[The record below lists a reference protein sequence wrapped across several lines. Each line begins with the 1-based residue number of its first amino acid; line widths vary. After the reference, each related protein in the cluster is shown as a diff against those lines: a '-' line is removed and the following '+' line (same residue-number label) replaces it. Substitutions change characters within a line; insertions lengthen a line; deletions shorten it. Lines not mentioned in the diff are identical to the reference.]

1 MWTVKHI
8 MEADFGCEERAENE
22 SLMVLVTLESDDGR
36 MMQFEAE
43 DKWLTEQGIN
53 EGDEWPDDVDAIEA
67 EADKA
72 SNMTAFM
79 ENYYSA
85 VEEMDE

>member
-1 MWTVKHI
+1 MWTVKSI
-8 MEADFGCEERAENE
+8 MEADFGCEERGENE
-22 SLMVLVTLESDDGR
+22 PLMVIVTLESDDGR
-36 MMQFEAE
+36 MLQFEAE
-43 DKWLTEQGIN
+43 DAWLNEQDIDEGI
-53 EGDEWPDDVDAIEA
+53 EWPYDVDAFETEA
-67 EADKA
+67 EQA

>member
-22 SLMVLVTLESDDGR
+22 PLMVLVTLESDDGR

-85 VEEMDE
+85 VDEMDE